1 MIQSLQKKALTLGA
15 TDFGLSRTKNKKYYV
30 IYNGRRINFGQKG
43 YEDFTKHK
51 DVGRQRAYWARH
63 SKIKDKQ
70 GRRVINNKESPSYW
84 SARLLWSV

>member
-1 MIQSLQKKALTLGA
+1 MIQRLQKKALNLGA

-51 DVGRQRAYWARH
+51 DIGRQRAYWARH
-63 SKIKDKQ
+63 SKIKNKKGQ
-70 GRRVINNKESPSYW
+70 RVINDKESPSYW
-84 SARLLWSV
+84 SSRLLWTV